1 MANSAFNKVNIPIPV
16 LEANGGT
23 GGTGYR
29 GLTTASGGQPTGIW
43 GSAMM

>member
-23 GGTGYR
+23 GATGY
-29 GLTTASGGQPTGIW
+29 GDVATASGGQPKGIW
-43 GSAMM
+43 GSAFM